1 MMKKLLENWRKHI
14 NENEEGSPQAAISQI
29 LRLLENGVLFV
40 SNLASFKNSN
50 DIEKIQQELQ
60 KLESLNP
67 QQEIQKAIEIAKQVS
82 ELAQNSTNQPLKL
95 AAAAL
100 VEEVKESQ
108 AVYDMLQRMDINDE
122 ASRNRALERAYT
134 LAVNQQKRFKRV
146 QARATRN

>member
-1 MMKKLLENWRKHI
+1 MKKLFENWRKHL
-14 NENEEGSPQAAISQI
+14 NENEEGSPQAAVSQI
-29 LRLLENGVLFV
+29 LNLLENGVLFV

-50 DIEKIQQELQ
+50 DTERIQQELQ

-67 QQEIQKAIEIAKQVS
+67 QQEIQKAIEFAKQVS
-82 ELAQNSTNQPLKL
+82 ELAQNSANQPLKL

-108 AVYDMLQRMDINDE
+108 AVYDMLQKTNINDE
-122 ASRNRALERAYT
+122 ASRNNALERVYT
-134 LAVNQQKRFKRV
+134 LAVNQEKRFKRV

>member
-1 MMKKLLENWRKHI
+1 MKKLLENWRKHI

-82 ELAQNSTNQPLKL
+82 ELAQNSTSNSLKL

>member
-1 MMKKLLENWRKHI
+1 MIKKILTIFITLLPIWYFN
-14 NENEEGSPQAAISQI
+14 
-29 LRLLENGVLFV
+29 F
-40 SNLASFKNSN
+40 NLASN